1 MRRTILGVLALSLGL
16 LPGAASAIGIL
27 IPTDRSYG
35 PMAIESHRVEV
46 EITDR
51 AAVTKVDQVF
61 LNSTD
66 QVLEATYIFPL
77 PAGSSVSQFALW
89 INGERTEGE
98 VLEHDA
104 AARIYQDIV
113 ARLRDPGLIEYMGGN
128 LFKARVF
135 PIPARGE
142 QRVEIEFTSVLSF
155 ESGVYRYIYPMKTS
169 GEAARTMRDFTVTAR
184 IDSAIPIQSI
194 YSPTHEID
202 INRRDDHHATAGFER
217 DRADLGKDFQLFFTV
232 SSDDVGLSLLTHR
245 PAGEDGFFMMMVT
258 PRNDLEDDEIMGKH
272 VTFVIDTSGS
282 MSGDKMDKAKDA
294 LNFCLEH
301 LRSDDLFNIIRF
313 SSDVDLFSEA
323 PVNASESHVEEA
335 KEFVDRM
342 RALGGTAISDALAA
356 ALDQP
361 EEEGVPHIIVF
372 LTDGMPTVGQTD
384 PDRIVDDVERSNG
397 HRARI
402 FVFGLGEDVNA
413 NFLDSISQENRGA
426 SEYAQ
431 GGEELEQ
438 KLSGFYG
445 KIAFPVMADLVVKV
459 DGDAEI
465 YDVFPRELPDLF
477 HGGQLLL
484 LGRYRD
490 DGDAEVVLGG
500 KVGAQTKTF
509 SYEVGFPE
517 REGDNDFLAHM
528 WATRKVG
535 YLLDNIRL
543 NGEESELVDEV
554 VTLGR
559 RYGIVTPYTS
569 FLVTE
574 DAPVTTAR
582 RGQQPW
588 VVDEVQQWQY
598 APAEPEAFG
607 GDDGDWG
614 GYGGGWA
621 DSATVAAP
629 SAAPPA
635 MPMGGARA
643 DYERYR
649 ALSALPGTAGQ
660 TGTEAAEGE
669 TGRRMSEELR
679 DMREADRQETSGV
692 TRYVAGRLF
701 VHSGGAWV
709 EDGASGASETLEIE
723 YLSDAYFDLLAA
735 HPELGEVLSLGENVT
750 LRAGEG
756 KAIVVRTASGRSS
769 VSAGELEDIFED

>member
-1 MRRTILGVLALSLGL
+1 
-16 LPGAASAIGIL
+16 
-27 IPTDRSYG
+27 
-35 PMAIESHRVEV
+35 MAIESHRVEV

-61 LNSTD
+61 RNNTD

-77 PAGSSVSQFALW
+77 PVGSSVSQFALW

-98 VLEHDA
+98 VLEQEA

-142 QRVEIEFTSVLSF
+142 QRVEIEFTSVLHF
-155 ESGVYRYIYPMKTS
+155 ESGIYRYIYPMKTS

-232 SSDDVGLSLLTHR
+232 SADDVGLSLLTHR

-258 PRNDLEDDEIMGKH
+258 PRNDLEDEEIMGKH
-272 VTFVIDTSGS
+272 VTFVVDTSGS

-313 SSDVDLFSEA
+313 SSDVDLFSDG
-323 PVNASESHVEEA
+323 PVNASESNLERA
-335 KEFVDRM
+335 KEFVHGM

-356 ALDQP
+356 ALEQP
-361 EEEGVPHIIVF
+361 EEDAVPHIIVF

-384 PDRIVDDVERSNG
+384 TDRIVDDVDRAND

-465 YDVFPRELPDLF
+465 YDVFPREVPDLF

-484 LGRYRD
+484 LGRYRY
-490 DGDAEVVLGG
+490 DGEAEVVLGG
-500 KVGAQTKTF
+500 KVGAQTKTY

-517 REGDNDFLAHM
+517 RQSDNDFLAHM

-543 NGEESELVDEV
+543 NGEERELVDEV

-582 RGQQPW
+582 RGADPW
-588 VVDEVQQWQY
+588 VVDETERWRID

-607 GDDGDWG
+607 MEDGEWG
-614 GYGGGWA
+614 GYGSGGGWT
-621 DSATVAAP
+621 DSTTVAQP
-629 SAAPPA
+629 AAVSPPPA
-635 MPMGGARA
+635 PMGGARA
-643 DYERYR
+643 DYARYH
-649 ALSALPGTAGQ
+649 ALSVLPGSAGQ
-660 TGTEAAEGE
+660 TSGDEASGE
-669 TGRRMSEELR
+669 AGRRMSEELR
-679 DMREADRQETSGV
+679 DMRETDRQQSGGV

-701 VHSGGAWV
+701 VHGGGGWI
-709 EDGASGASETLEIE
+709 EDGAASASETLEIE

-750 LRAGEG
+750 VRAGEG
-756 KAIVVRTASGRSS
+756 KAIVIRAGSGLSR
-769 VSAGELEDIFED
+769 VSADQLEEIFED

>member
-1 MRRTILGVLALSLGL
+1 MRRTILGIAALALALAPS
-16 LPGAASAIGIL
+16 AASAIGIL
-27 IPTDRSYG
+27 IPTDQSLG

-61 LNSTD
+61 LNGTD
-66 QVLEATYIFPL
+66 QILEATYIFPL
-77 PAGSSVSQFALW
+77 PPGSSVSQFALW
-89 INGERTEGE
+89 INGQRTEGE

-142 QRVEIEFTSVLSF
+142 QRVEIQFTSVLAY
-155 ESGVYRYIYPMKTS
+155 EAGVYRYVYPMKTS
-169 GEAARTMRDFTVTAR
+169 GEAARTLRDFTLTAR

-202 INRRDDHHATAGFER
+202 DSRTDDNHATVGFER
-217 DRADLGKDFQLFFTV
+217 EHADLGKDFQLYYTV
-232 SSDDVGLSLLTHR
+232 SPEDVGLSLLTFR
-245 PAGEDGFFMMMVT
+245 PSGEDGFFMMMVT
-258 PRNDLEDDEIMGKH
+258 PRNDIEDEEIMGKH

-282 MSGDKMDKAKDA
+282 MSGDKLDRAKEA

-301 LRSDDLFNIIRF
+301 LRNDDLFNIIRF
-313 SSDVDLFSEA
+313 SSDVDLLSEA
-323 PVNASESHVEEA
+323 PLSASESNLEKA
-335 KEFVDRM
+335 KEFVERM
-342 RALGGTAISDALAA
+342 RALGGTAISDALTR
-356 ALDQP
+356 ALEQP
-361 EEEGVPHIIVF
+361 DEEGVPHIIVF

-384 PDRIVDDVERSNG
+384 TDRIVDDVKDTNE

-413 NFLDSISQENRGA
+413 NFLDSISQDNRGA

-438 KLSGFYG
+438 KLSGFYS

-484 LGRYRD
+484 LGRYRS

-509 SYEVGFPE
+509 SYEVSFPDRDGE
-517 REGDNDFLAHM
+517 NDFLAHM

-543 NGEESELVDEV
+543 NGEQGELVDEV

-574 DAPVTTAR
+574 DVPN
-582 RGQQPW
+582 QQAWRQAMPMEEPAW
-588 VVDEVQQWQY
+588 MDE
-598 APAEPEAFG
+598 AAGPRG
-607 GDDGDWG
+607 GDDGFGWG
-614 GYGGGWA
+614 GGGQPTTTA
-621 DSATVAAP
+621 MPAAP
-629 SAAPPA
+629 AAA
-635 MPMGGARA
+635 ARA
-643 DYERYR
+643 DYERYQ
-649 ALSALPGTAGQ
+649 ALSALPGVAGS
-660 TGTEAAEGE
+660 TGAEAASGE
-669 TGRRMSEELR
+669 SGRRLSEQLR
-679 DMREADRQETSGV
+679 DMRESDRVASSAMTQ
-692 TRYVAGRLF
+692 YVAGRLF
-701 VHSGGAWV
+701 VQSGGAWI
-709 EDGASGASETLEIE
+709 EDGAQSASETLEIL
-723 YLSDAYFDLLAA
+723 YLSGAYFQLLAA
-735 HPELGEVLSLGENVT
+735 HPELGDVLSLGQDIT
-750 LRAGEG
+750 IKAGEG
-756 KAIVVRTASGRSS
+756 KAILIRASSGREA
-769 VSAGELEDIFED
+769 VSASELERIFAD

>member
-1 MRRTILGVLALSLGL
+1 MRRTILGIAALALALAPS
-16 LPGAASAIGIL
+16 AASAIGIL
-27 IPTDRSYG
+27 IPTDQSLG

-61 LNSTD
+61 LNGTD
-66 QVLEATYIFPL
+66 QILEATYIFPL
-77 PAGSSVSQFALW
+77 PPGSSVSQFALW
-89 INGERTEGE
+89 INGQRTEGE

-142 QRVEIEFTSVLSF
+142 QRVEIQFTSVLAY
-155 ESGVYRYIYPMKTS
+155 EAGVYRYVYPMKTS
-169 GEAARTMRDFTVTAR
+169 GEAARTLRDFTLTAR

-202 INRRDDHHATAGFER
+202 DSRTDDNHATVGFER
-217 DRADLGKDFQLFFTV
+217 EHADLGKDFQLYYTV
-232 SSDDVGLSLLTHR
+232 SPEDVGLSLLTFR
-245 PAGEDGFFMMMVT
+245 PSGEDGFFMMMVT
-258 PRNDLEDDEIMGKH
+258 PRNDIEDEEIMGKH

-282 MSGDKMDKAKDA
+282 MSGDKLDRAKEA

-301 LRSDDLFNIIRF
+301 LRNDDLFNIIRF
-313 SSDVDLFSEA
+313 SSDVDLLSEA
-323 PVNASESHVEEA
+323 PLSASESNLEKA
-335 KEFVDRM
+335 KEFVERM
-342 RALGGTAISDALAA
+342 RALGGTAISDALTR
-356 ALDQP
+356 ALEQP
-361 EEEGVPHIIVF
+361 DEEGVPHIIVF

-384 PDRIVDDVERSNG
+384 TDRIVDDVKDTNE

-413 NFLDSISQENRGA
+413 NFLDSISQDNRGA

-438 KLSGFYG
+438 KLSGFYS

-484 LGRYRD
+484 LGRYRS

-509 SYEVGFPE
+509 SYEVSFPDRDGE
-517 REGDNDFLAHM
+517 NDFLAHM

-543 NGEESELVDEV
+543 NGEQGELVDEV

-574 DAPVTTAR
+574 DVPN
-582 RGQQPW
+582 QQAWRQAMPMEEPAW
-588 VVDEVQQWQY
+588 MDE
-598 APAEPEAFG
+598 AAGPRG
-607 GDDGDWG
+607 GDDGFGWG
-614 GYGGGWA
+614 GGGQPTRGPTTSGTRRSPRSPAW
-621 DSATVAAP
+621 P
-629 SAAPPA
+629 APPA
-635 MPMGGARA
+635 PRRPPASPDGGSPSS
-643 DYERYR
+643 
-649 ALSALPGTAGQ
+649 SATC
-660 TGTEAAEGE
+660 
-669 TGRRMSEELR
+669 
-679 DMREADRQETSGV
+679 
-692 TRYVAGRLF
+692 
-701 VHSGGAWV
+701 
-709 EDGASGASETLEIE
+709 AS
-723 YLSDAYFDLLAA
+723 
-735 HPELGEVLSLGENVT
+735 P
-750 LRAGEG
+750 
-756 KAIVVRTASGRSS
+756 TASP
-769 VSAGELEDIFED
+769 AAP

>member
-1 MRRTILGVLALSLGL
+1 MRRTILGIAALALALAPS
-16 LPGAASAIGIL
+16 AASAIGIL
-27 IPTDRSYG
+27 IPTDQSLG

-61 LNSTD
+61 LNGTD
-66 QVLEATYIFPL
+66 QILEATYIFPL
-77 PAGSSVSQFALW
+77 PPGSSVSQFALW
-89 INGERTEGE
+89 INGQRTEGE

-142 QRVEIEFTSVLSF
+142 QRVEIQFTSVLAY
-155 ESGVYRYIYPMKTS
+155 EAGVYRYVYPMKTS
-169 GEAARTMRDFTVTAR
+169 GEAARTLRDFTLTAR

-202 INRRDDHHATAGFER
+202 DARTDDNHATVGFER
-217 DRADLGKDFQLFFTV
+217 EHADLGKDFQLYYTV
-232 SSDDVGLSLLTHR
+232 SPEDVGLSLLTFR
-245 PAGEDGFFMMMVT
+245 PSGEDGFFMMMVT
-258 PRNDLEDDEIMGKH
+258 PRNDIEDEEIMGKH

-282 MSGDKMDKAKDA
+282 MSGDKLDRAKQA

-301 LRSDDLFNIIRF
+301 LRNDDLFNIIRF
-313 SSDVDLFSEA
+313 SSDVDLLSEA
-323 PVNASESHVEEA
+323 PLSASESNLEKA
-335 KEFVDRM
+335 KEFVERM
-342 RALGGTAISDALAA
+342 RALGGTAISDALTR
-356 ALDQP
+356 ALEQP
-361 EEEGVPHIIVF
+361 DEEGVPHIIVF

-384 PDRIVDDVERSNG
+384 TDRIVDDVKDTNE

-413 NFLDSISQENRGA
+413 NFLDSISQDNRGA

-438 KLSGFYG
+438 KLSGFYS

-484 LGRYRD
+484 LGRYRS

-509 SYEVGFPE
+509 SYEVSFPDRDGE
-517 REGDNDFLAHM
+517 NDFLAHM

-543 NGEESELVDEV
+543 NGEQGELVDEV

-574 DAPVTTAR
+574 DVPN
-582 RGQQPW
+582 QQAW
-588 VVDEVQQWQY
+588 RQ
-598 APAEPEAFG
+598 
-607 GDDGDWG
+607 
-614 GYGGGWA
+614 
-621 DSATVAAP
+621 
-629 SAAPPA
+629 A
-635 MPMGGARA
+635 MPMEEPMWMDEAAGPRGGDFDDGSGWGGGGQPTTTAMPAAPAAAARA
-643 DYERYR
+643 DYERYQ
-649 ALSALPGTAGQ
+649 ALSALPGVAGS
-660 TGTEAAEGE
+660 TGAEAASGE
-669 TGRRMSEELR
+669 SGRRLSEQLR
-679 DMREADRQETSGV
+679 DMRESDRVTSSAM
-692 TRYVAGRLF
+692 TQYVAGRLF
-701 VHSGGAWV
+701 VQSGGAWV
-709 EDGASGASETLEIE
+709 EDGAQGASETLEIL
-723 YLSDAYFDLLAA
+723 YLSGAYFQLLAA
-735 HPELGEVLSLGENVT
+735 HPELSDVLSLGQDVT
-750 LRAGEG
+750 IKAGEG
-756 KAIVVRTASGRSS
+756 KAILIRASSGREA
-769 VSAGELEDIFED
+769 VSASELERIFAD

>member
-1 MRRTILGVLALSLGL
+1 MRRTILGIAALALALAPS
-16 LPGAASAIGIL
+16 AASAIGIL
-27 IPTDRSYG
+27 IPTDQSLG

-61 LNSTD
+61 LNGTD
-66 QVLEATYIFPL
+66 QILEATYIFPL
-77 PAGSSVSQFALW
+77 PPGSSVSQFALW
-89 INGERTEGE
+89 INGQRTEGE

-142 QRVEIEFTSVLSF
+142 QRVEIQFTSVLAY
-155 ESGVYRYIYPMKTS
+155 EAGVYRYVYPMKTS
-169 GEAARTMRDFTVTAR
+169 GEAARTLRDFTLTAR

-202 INRRDDHHATAGFER
+202 DSRTDDNHATVGFER
-217 DRADLGKDFQLFFTV
+217 EHADLGKDFQLYYTV
-232 SSDDVGLSLLTHR
+232 SPEDVGLSLLTFR
-245 PAGEDGFFMMMVT
+245 PSGEDGFFMMMVT
-258 PRNDLEDDEIMGKH
+258 PRNDIEDEEIMGKH

-282 MSGDKMDKAKDA
+282 MSGDKLDRAKEA

-301 LRSDDLFNIIRF
+301 LRNDDLFNIIRF
-313 SSDVDLFSEA
+313 SSDVDLLSEA
-323 PVNASESHVEEA
+323 PLSASESNLEKA
-335 KEFVDRM
+335 KEFVERM
-342 RALGGTAISDALAA
+342 RALGGTAISDALTR
-356 ALDQP
+356 ALEQP
-361 EEEGVPHIIVF
+361 DVAGVPHIIVF

-384 PDRIVDDVERSNG
+384 TDRIVDDVKDTNE

-413 NFLDSISQENRGA
+413 NFLDSISQDNRGA

-438 KLSGFYG
+438 KLSGFYS

-484 LGRYRD
+484 LGRYRS

-509 SYEVGFPE
+509 SYEVSFPDRDGE
-517 REGDNDFLAHM
+517 NDFLAHM

-543 NGEESELVDEV
+543 NGEQGELVDEV

-574 DAPVTTAR
+574 DVPN
-582 RGQQPW
+582 QQAWRQAMPMEEPAW
-588 VVDEVQQWQY
+588 MDE
-598 APAEPEAFG
+598 AAGPRG
-607 GDDGDWG
+607 GDDGFGWG
-614 GYGGGWA
+614 GGGQPTTTA
-621 DSATVAAP
+621 MPAAP
-629 SAAPPA
+629 AAA
-635 MPMGGARA
+635 ARA
-643 DYERYR
+643 DYERYQ
-649 ALSALPGTAGQ
+649 ALSALPGVAGS
-660 TGTEAAEGE
+660 TGAEAASGE
-669 TGRRMSEELR
+669 SGRRLSEQLR
-679 DMREADRQETSGV
+679 DMRESDRVASSAMTQ
-692 TRYVAGRLF
+692 YVAGRLF
-701 VHSGGAWV
+701 VQSGGAWI
-709 EDGASGASETLEIE
+709 EDGAQSASETLEIL
-723 YLSDAYFDLLAA
+723 YLSGAYFQLLAA
-735 HPELGEVLSLGENVT
+735 HPELGDVLSLGQDIT
-750 LRAGEG
+750 IKAGEG
-756 KAIVVRTASGRSS
+756 KAILIRASSGREA
-769 VSAGELEDIFED
+769 VSASELERIFAD